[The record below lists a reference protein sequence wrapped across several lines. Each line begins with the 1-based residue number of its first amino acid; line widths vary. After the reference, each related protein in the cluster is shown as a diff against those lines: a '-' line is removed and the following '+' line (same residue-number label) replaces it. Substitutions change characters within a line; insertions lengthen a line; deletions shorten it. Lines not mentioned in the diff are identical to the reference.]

1 MSQKE
6 KILKHMQA
14 EGSMTDAI
22 ARADYGIHS
31 LSSRVSELKRDGHRI
46 ESELRTTPGGTRY
59 AAYIYKGWEA

>member
-6 KILKHMQA
+6 QILNHLA
-14 EGSMTDAI
+14 VTGSITDAI

-31 LSSRVSELKRDGHRI
+31 LSSRISELKRAGVKI

-59 AAYIYKGWEA
+59 AVYEVVA